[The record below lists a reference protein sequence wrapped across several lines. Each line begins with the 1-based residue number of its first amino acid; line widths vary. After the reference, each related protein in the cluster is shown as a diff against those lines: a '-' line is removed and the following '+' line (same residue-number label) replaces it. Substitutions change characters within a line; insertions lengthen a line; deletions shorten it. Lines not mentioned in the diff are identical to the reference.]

1 MSIYK
6 DNERMDF
13 LERQHFTKWVGY
25 SHPDNALH
33 STVWPVFGTG
43 LGSLRS
49 QIDKA
54 MAARDALERRADGPS
69 QEQG

>member
-13 LERQHFTKWVGY
+13 LERQHFTKWVGFN
-25 SHPDNALH
+25 HLDNALQ

-49 QIDKA
+49 QIDLA
-54 MAARDALERRADGPS
+54 MKRREDLERAAGTERTDP
-69 QEQG
+69 